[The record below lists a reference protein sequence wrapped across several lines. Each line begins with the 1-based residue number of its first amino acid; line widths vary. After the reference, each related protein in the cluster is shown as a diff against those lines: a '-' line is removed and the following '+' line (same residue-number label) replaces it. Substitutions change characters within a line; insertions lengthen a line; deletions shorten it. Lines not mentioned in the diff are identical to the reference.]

1 MNYVVMIKWGAGYP
15 ADEFNRTYRA
25 ALDHAP
31 QDTKVLCLTDD
42 PTGLDAGIEIATL
55 PEIPLERS
63 KWNRGMWPKLAM
75 FKPDALPK
83 GAKILY
89 VDVDIAAVGD
99 LSVLFDMIV
108 PEKVQIIRD
117 WKTYHEQWFPK
128 LFPSNRTGNSSV
140 LGFVAGENTDIWD
153 RFVADPE
160 GSFETLT
167 NDQIFISEV
176 AKSVDYLPEGLVGS
190 FKKTVA
196 PLPPL
201 AWFSECRPAKECA
214 IVAFHGKPGLDDLTL
229 RNRSYL
235 ALLAEGFG
243 RVQWIE
249 DYLDKY
255 DAS

>member
-1 MNYVVMIKWGAGYP
+1 
-15 ADEFNRTYRA
+15 
-25 ALDHAP
+25 
-31 QDTKVLCLTDD
+31 
-42 PTGLDAGIEIATL
+42 
-55 PEIPLERS
+55 
-63 KWNRGMWPKLAM
+63 MWPKLSM
-75 FKPDALPK
+75 FKPDVLPK

-176 AKSVDYLPEGLVGS
+176 AKSVEYLPEDLIGS

-201 AWFSECRPAKECA
+201 SWFSGWFLGHLAP
-214 IVAFHGKPGLDDLTL
+214 
-229 RNRSYL
+229 NRLVLNCDML
-235 ALLAEGFG
+235 ALFCFFCAFRMSWCFWCRATRIKREGRALFPG
-243 RVQWIE
+243 MVDEGMFCRWNWHW
-249 DYLDKY
+249 
-255 DAS
+255 